1 MYYTYVCRWY
11 VSYIY
16 IYMDIYKP
24 CMYLYLKTGVNFCN
38 MCFTERNLV
47 KNILNHLVFR
57 PKRTIRIIYWS
68 PQPLLFKWKI
78 NFLKGYYENLVLQNL
93 VLQNFGEFW
102 KTTLKLHNQ
111 KQFFRSRCW
120 FGPMKTP
127 RQLSLVMDSIVCIP
141 NTSNFGHRECACIEN
156 DANHL
161 K

>member
-1 MYYTYVCRWY
+1 MEALIINHEKLNNKENAMYYTYVCRWY

-68 PQPLLFKWKI
+68 PQPLLLCI
-78 NFLKGYYENLVLQNL
+78 IVVYLQNHIWL
-93 VLQNFGEFW
+93 CEPMDCSPPGSSTHGISQA
-102 KTTLKLHNQ
+102 TTVAIS
-111 KQFFRSRCW
+111 FSRESSQ
-120 FGPMKTP
+120 P
-127 RQLSLVMDSIVCIP
+127 R
-141 NTSNFGHRECACIEN
+141 N
-156 DANHL
+156 
-161 K
+161 